1 MTSSLIGA
9 DRSTH
14 LKIAA
19 TAVVAATALV
29 IVGLTAR
36 LSESPKDIA
45 AVPSG
50 ASIVK
55 AGSPVNMT
63 TRTGVVVR

>member
-1 MTSSLIGA
+1 MSSSLISA

-36 LSESPKDIA
+36 LSDSPRDMA

-50 ASIVK
+50 ATVVK
-55 AGSPVNMT
+55 AGSPVNIT
-63 TRTGVVVR
+63 TRTGIVVR